1 MRKKNILVTGSHRS
15 GSTWLGKVI
24 TSSSDYVY
32 VDEPF
37 NIGKNH
43 KSSPF
48 KNQFEYLPGKSVA
61 FQNKAKKYL
70 NSFNSLFANT
80 TFDKLIY
87 IKSRKDIRKFLSEV
101 KSRTTRGYV
110 YKDPL
115 ALMSAE
121 WIYKNYGWDIVVLIR
136 HPAAFVASLKV
147 KNWQFYFKYFS
158 EQEMLINTHL
168 QAYSKTITE
177 YTNNRPDIL
186 KQGILLWNILY
197 SMVCYLQEK
206 YKEEWYFVKH
216 EDLSLQPMEEFEK
229 LYNFLKIEMDDR
241 VKDYILE
248 TTSSKEQTLL
258 KRDSKKNISSWKNR
272 LSLQEIQEIKEGTKE
287 VWKHFYSDEDW

>member
-1 MRKKNILVTGSHRS
+1 MKKKNILVTGSHRS

-43 KSSPF
+43 KCSPF
-48 KNQFEYLPGKSVA
+48 KNQFEYLPGKPMA

-70 NSFNSLFANT
+70 NSFNSLFAKS

-101 KSRTTRGYV
+101 KSRITRGYV

-121 WIYKNYGWDIVVLIR
+121 WIYKNYGWDIVVLVR

-147 KNWQFYFKYFS
+147 KDWQFYFKYFN
-158 EQEMLINTHL
+158 EQEELINTHL
-168 QAYSKTITE
+168 WAYSETIEE
-177 YTNNRPDIL
+177 YTNNRPDIV
-186 KQGILLWNILY
+186 KQGVLLWNILY
-197 SMVCYLQEK
+197 SMVHYYQEK
-206 YKEEWYFVKH
+206 YKDEWYFIKH
-216 EDLSLQPMEEFEK
+216 EDLSLQPTEEFEK
-229 LYNFLKIEMDDR
+229 LYNFLKIEMDNL

-248 TTSSKEQTLL
+248 TTSSNEETLL
-258 KRDSKKNISSWKNR
+258 KRDSRKNISSWKNR
-272 LSLQEIQEIKEGTKE
+272 LTQEEIQEIKEGTRE
-287 VWKHFYSDEDW
+287 VWKYFYTEEDW